1 MSDQKILL
9 TQEWLAELLEKL
21 RVLKEERRIEVAEKL
36 KEAISFS
43 DLSENAEY
51 QEARDLQAQ
60 VELRISELE
69 DMLKPGNYEII
80 DTESKKKNN
89 IHVGNIV
96 TVRYEKDGK
105 TQEETYTIVGSQETN
120 IFEKKISNE
129 SPLGKSLIG
138 KRVNDT
144 VEVRAPSGVM
154 KYTITLIQ

>member
-1 MSDQKILL
+1 
-9 TQEWLAELLEKL
+9 
-21 RVLKEERRIEVAEKL
+21 
-36 KEAISFS
+36 
-43 DLSENAEY
+43 
-51 QEARDLQAQ
+51 
-60 VELRISELE
+60 
-69 DMLKPGNYEII
+69 MLKPGNYEII

-96 TVRYEKDGK
+96 TVRYEKDGV

-129 SPLGKSLIG
+129 SPIGKALIG

>member
-51 QEARDLQAQ
+51 
-60 VELRISELE
+60 
-69 DMLKPGNYEII
+69 
-80 DTESKKKNN
+80 
-89 IHVGNIV
+89 
-96 TVRYEKDGK
+96 EKDGV

-129 SPLGKSLIG
+129 SPIGKALIG

>member
-1 MSDQKILL
+1 
-9 TQEWLAELLEKL
+9 
-21 RVLKEERRIEVAEKL
+21 
-36 KEAISFS
+36 
-43 DLSENAEY
+43 
-51 QEARDLQAQ
+51 
-60 VELRISELE
+60 
-69 DMLKPGNYEII
+69 MLKPGNYEII

>member
-96 TVRYEKDGK
+96 TVRYEKDGV

-129 SPLGKSLIG
+129 SPIGKALIG